1 MFRTILLGGFAVALL
16 AGSAMADT
24 LPGRPGGFP
33 GLGSPG
39 LGGLTA
45 TNVGTTTN
53 TAAGIGNTAQQR
65 ATGMQSGPMGS
76 GPGVGFGP
84 LVSTNVGVAT
94 NTAAG
99 LNNTAQQRVLG
110 SPGVGNGV
118 QVGLN
123 MTGRGPLVST
133 NVDYTT
139 NVAAGLGNVAGQRAT
154 GLRR

>member
-1 MFRTILLGGFAVALL
+1 MIRTILLGGLAAALL

-33 GLGSPG
+33 GLGGPN
-39 LGGLTA
+39 LGGLAA

-65 ATGMQSGPMGS
+65 AAGAQSGPMGA

-99 LNNTAQQRVLG
+99 IGNSAQQRVLG
-110 SPGVGNGV
+110 SPGAGNGV

-133 NVDYTT
+133 SVDYTT
-139 NVAAGLGNVAGQRAT
+139 NVAAGLGNVAGQRT
-154 GLRR
+154 GGLRR